1 MIPSERRPQLQ
12 TCSLAVADHLAEY
25 ARRRFRLDRRTGAI
39 IIPRNF
45 DLWHCLWHVMQKAPR
60 GGRVAK
66 GGNLLVRLPNRQH
79 KGGMEGKDPAWWNY
93 VSPRG
98 SKLVERQLRRLYY
111 FDFHSWML
119 DSGRSSQMQCERVR
133 TFMRR
138 WGTSPDHED
147 ALLKEWQRYRKR
159 EKSAD
164 FL

>member
-66 GGNLLVRLPNRQH
+66 GGNLLVR
-79 KGGMEGKDPAWWNY
+79 
-93 VSPRG
+93 
-98 SKLVERQLRRLYY
+98 RRLYY